1 MPVETIESNSV
12 KSILT
17 SKYQS
22 LASPS
27 NQDPESE
34 STKTEYTSPLSLLN
48 QIPESELRKEP
59 ESRASLLKQKS
70 NSEKEPIQA
79 PEPEQLKLDPELS
92 NKERVPLETVVEASP
107 ISDIQPSSSEVL
119 TDYEK
124 ITPEKVIPAREESLE
139 PSEEEDDEDDIREL
153 EGRTVSAGGQQV
165 LWFNIT
171 HLLSM

>member
-17 SKYQS
+17 PKYQS

-34 STKTEYTSPLSLLN
+34 STKTEYTSSLSLLN
-48 QIPESELRKEP
+48 QIPEPELRKEP
-59 ESRASLLKQKS
+59 ESRASLLKLKS

-79 PEPEQLKLDPELS
+79 PEQLKLEPELS